1 MPGQWNSIKDPQNL
15 ENSFEKLATTDS
27 HQTAAVSS
35 TYCSEIL
42 NKVMDSIMKI
52 VEAGETAEEF
62 DFNSVDQEKLKMFQ
76 SKCTVWDYNNML
88 KGEYLKKSESEK
100 KDLFISYYNHMV
112 KGMHLFLLSGL
123 SEAIF

>member
-1 MPGQWNSIKDPQNL
+1 
-15 ENSFEKLATTDS
+15 
-27 HQTAAVSS
+27 
-35 TYCSEIL
+35 
-42 NKVMDSIMKI
+42 MKI
-52 VEAGETAEEF
+52 VEGGERAEEF

-123 SEAIF
+123 SETIF